1 MQDIEL
7 TSSVYGGGGGGVDN
21 PGFDEGSMYHEDEK
35 RVVGGRRGL
44 RGGTDG
50 AGLPKPD
57 ETIRIYQFEEPS
69 HRSITTLFIITLHG
83 RVFLM
88 VHK

>member
-7 TSSVYGGGGGGVDN
+7 TSSVYGGGVDN
-21 PGFDEGSMYHEDEK
+21 PGFDEASMYHEDEK
-35 RVVGGRRGL
+35 RVVGGRRVV
-44 RGGTDG
+44 REGTDG

-69 HRSITTLFIITLHG
+69 HRSIKTLFIITLHG

>member
-7 TSSVYGGGGGGVDN
+7 TSSVYGGGGGVDN
-21 PGFDEGSMYHEDEK
+21 PGFDESSMYHEDEK
-35 RVVGGRRGL
+35 RVVGGRRVL
-44 RGGTDG
+44 RGGTEG

-69 HRSITTLFIITLHG
+69 HRSINTLSTVTLHG
-83 RVFLM
+83 NSYGT
-88 VHK
+88 

>member
-7 TSSVYGGGGGGVDN
+7 TSSVYGGGGGVDN
-21 PGFDEGSMYHEDEK
+21 PGFDESSMYHEDEK
-35 RVVGGRRGL
+35 RADRVVGGRRVL
-44 RGGTDG
+44 RGGTEG

-83 RVFLM
+83 NSYGT
-88 VHK
+88 